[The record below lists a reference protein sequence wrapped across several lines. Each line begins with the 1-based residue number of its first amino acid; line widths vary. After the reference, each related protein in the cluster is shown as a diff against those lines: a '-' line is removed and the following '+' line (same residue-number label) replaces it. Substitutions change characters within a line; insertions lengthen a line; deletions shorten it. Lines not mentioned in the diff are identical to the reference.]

1 MTKKRKS
8 KYRKKSIS
16 AIKVLIKWFQLSIDQ
31 AMTIL
36 VWVLMWSLIE
46 PYIEEINT
54 VTRILAVL
62 ILIIVSQRDILTIL
76 KQKKIR
82 R

>member
-31 AMTIL
+31 ALTIL

-46 PYIEEINT
+46 PYIVYINV

-62 ILIIVSQRDILTIL
+62 ILIIVLQRDILTIL
-76 KQKKIR
+76 KQKKTR